1 MENKQEN
8 HNTDSSEEKNLNQNP
23 GQDNNST
30 QENNAETS
38 STQDEAAISET
49 PENNEEGTS
58 AGEISELVKD
68 DVSGSS
74 LEEEIHPEKVAE
86 VPEELKETE
95 SAESDNAIVNDSTSG
110 TENAA
115 ENTTT
120 DTSNAADLSTA
131 GEIPAQETAEND
143 APEVQNLAEEASS
156 NADEA
161 ADEDHHEEET
171 HEDDHHE
178 EEEIDFSSM
187 SKEQLLQY
195 VIASAAHQDERNINK
210 KVQTARGEFNRITK
224 EERQHA
230 LESWL
235 AEEEGR
241 EEKDFTWEGDEQV
254 REFHNSFKAYKK
266 ARQEYI
272 NSINKQKDDNLQAK
286 RDIIEKLKHLTE
298 QDENNQ
304 SFNEFK
310 KLQDEWRKLGHV
322 PIAEAE
328 NIWNSY
334 NHYVDKFFERRSL
347 YTEFKELDRKRN
359 LTAKESV
366 VSRIE
371 ALINQEDMNE
381 VMRQLRNLQDEW
393 RHTGPVPKE
402 SVEAINQR
410 YKEAV
415 IAIYD
420 KREKLSE
427 ELQKRREQNYD
438 AKMALMEKIDEIT
451 SFVGEK
457 VQDWMTKNQ
466 ELGQWIENWRSIG
479 AVPSAKSAEVK
490 ERFSAAI
497 RRFNH
502 AKNEFFRNKKKEKV
516 DNLRLKTELAE
527 RVEKILEE
535 ENIQSH
541 RKEVIKLQDDW
552 KKIGP
557 VPSKYSDKIWK
568 RFQTACDAFFAKVN
582 EKHNAQN
589 QEQYNN
595 LKLKNDVIDKA
606 EGLLKEENIENVEP
620 QIRELQAEFNAIG
633 FVPFKEKD
641 KVRKRF
647 FDVLNELLKKSGGK
661 QKQSGG
667 GGTSRNVEG
676 MSYELQLQNWA
687 QENGG
692 QQRLNDEERKHQRD
706 LKRIENEIATLEN
719 NMAFFKNSKTADT
732 FKQSMEKQVEQ
743 LRSRMQEIQEKIKLV
758 RSIGR
763 R

>member
-8 HNTDSSEEKNLNQNP
+8 HNTDASEEKNLNQNP
-23 GQDNNST
+23 EQENNST
-30 QENNAETS
+30 AEDQT
-38 STQDEAAISET
+38 AYSET
-49 PENNEEGTS
+49 PENNEEGLEK
-58 AGEISELVKD
+58 GISENVKE
-68 DVSGSS
+68 DVSGAS
-74 LEEEIHPEKVAE
+74 LEEEIHPDAATE
-86 VPEELKETE
+86 VPEEIAAAENATTET
-95 SAESDNAIVNDSTSG
+95 TS
-110 TENAA
+110 TENAS
-115 ENTTT
+115 EVKS
-120 DTSNAADLSTA
+120 DISTA
-131 GEIPAQETAEND
+131 GEIPQQNNTDNTATEND
-143 APEVQNLAEEASS
+143 KLAAETGISG
-156 NADEA
+156 DESH
-161 ADEDHHEEET
+161 DEDEHHEEEA
-171 HEDDHHE
+171 HEDEHHE
-178 EEEIDFSSM
+178 EEEIDFSTM

-195 VIASAAHQDERNINK
+195 VIASAAHQNERNINK

-230 LESWL
+230 LENWL

-241 EEKDFTWEGDEQV
+241 EEKDFAWEGDELV
-254 REFHNSFKAYKK
+254 KEFHNSFKAYKK
-266 ARQEYI
+266 SRQEYI
-272 NSINKQKDDNLQAK
+272 NSINKQKEDNLQAK
-286 RDIIEKLKHLTE
+286 KDILEKLKQLTE
-298 QDENNQ
+298 QDENTQ

-310 KLQDEWRKLGHV
+310 KLQEEWRKLGHV
-322 PIAEAE
+322 PIADAE

-359 LTAKESV
+359 LTAKEGIV
-366 VSRIE
+366 GRIE
-371 ALINQEDMNE
+371 ALVNQEDMNE
-381 VMRQLRNLQDEW
+381 VLRQLKTLQDEW
-393 RHTGPVPKE
+393 RHTGPVPKDSIE
-402 SVEAINQR
+402 TINQR

-438 AKMALMEKIDEIT
+438 AKVALMEKIDEIT

-457 VQDWMTKNQ
+457 VQDWMAKNQ

-479 AVPSAKSAEVK
+479 AVPSAKSAELK
-490 ERFSAAI
+490 ERFSGAI

-527 RVEKILEE
+527 KVEKILEE
-535 ENIQSH
+535 ENVQAH

-568 RFQTACDAFFAKVN
+568 RFQAACDAFFAKVN

-595 LKLKNDVIDKA
+595 LKLKNQVIEKVEA
-606 EGLLKEENIENVEP
+606 LLKEESVENVE
-620 QIRELQAEFNAIG
+620 QKIRELQAEFNSIG

-647 FDVLNELLKKSGGK
+647 FDTLNELLKKNGGK
-661 QKQSGG
+661 EKTSGG
-667 GGTSRNVEG
+667 GSRNAEG
-676 MSYELQLQNWA
+676 MSYELLLQNWA

-706 LKRIENEIATLEN
+706 LKKIENEIATLEN

-732 FKQSMEKQVEQ
+732 FKQSMEKQVAQ
-743 LRSRMQEIQEKIKLV
+743 LRSRMEEIQEKIKLV

-763 R
+763 K